1 MGRAESIMSNVHEC
15 YICHRS
21 GDLHLHHIYY
31 ASNRKHSDEEG
42 CWCWLCPEHH
52 NMSRNG
58 VHFNQELNLKLKREC
73 QERWEK
79 KNGSREKF
87 REIFGKSY
95 L

>member
-1 MGRAESIMSNVHEC
+1 
-15 YICHRS
+15 
-21 GDLHLHHIYY
+21 
-31 ASNRKHSDEEG
+31 
-42 CWCWLCPEHH
+42 
-52 NMSRNG
+52 MSRNG
-58 VHFNQELNLKLKREC
+58 VHFNQELNLKLKRKC